1 MVRGT
6 QDPRTSGKYKAARL
20 AALRRDGYVCMYC
33 GDEATQTDHIVSLR
47 DGGDPIS
54 LDNLISSCARCNNR
68 KGSRSQA
75 VFLAST
81 STPPASPSKIS
92 PRQSSTVPAG
102 PCVGQTRQD

>member
-20 AALRRDGYVCMYC
+20 AALRRDGYTCYYC
-33 GDEATQTDHIVSLR
+33 GDEATQTDHVVSLK

-54 LDNLISSCARCNNR
+54 LDNLVSSCARCNNR
-68 KGSRSQA
+68 KGARSQA
-75 VFLAST
+75 VFLAAI
-81 STPPASPSKIS
+81 STPPVSPTKIS

-102 PCVGQTRQD
+102 PCVGQPRQD